1 MRKYQECLNG
11 ILDHCYECEGYPY
24 YTTTLKG
31 YIIECD
37 GCGQCMGPYKDK
49 NQLGWKWNKS
59 QRKQNKRKKNADRKR
74 CSNFGL
80 PETEPSSPHW

>member
-59 QRKQNKRKKNADRKR
+59 QRKQNKRKKNAEKKM
-74 CSNFGL
+74 
-80 PETEPSSPHW
+80 